1 VRSKEG
7 ASPSLIGLDGECH
20 VRQRRLLNKG
30 FTARMIRAMEPRV
43 RQVVTE
49 VLDEL
54 AGQRIAEGEKLL
66 LVYQSANRDGAVFE
80 DPDILEVDRDPNPH
94 RAFGVGPHL
103 CMGTN
108 RPARRSGSFLEE
120 LTRRFP
126 YRSARRA
133 PRRPMSSTPSPTPTS
148 PSRSDPRPSAPDRA
162 SLGSVPDGGSCVA
175 QSLRAA
181 ATTAPTWSISNRN
194 PS

>member
-1 VRSKEG
+1 MSMHADVFCSGQGVRPKEG
-7 ASPSLIGLDGECH
+7 ASPSLIGLDGERH

-49 VLDEL
+49 VLDEP
-54 AGQRIAEGEKLL
+54 AGQRIAEGEKHMLL
-66 LVYQSANRDGAVFE
+66 CQSANRDGAVFE
-80 DPDILEVDRDPNPH
+80 
-94 RAFGVGPHL
+94 
-103 CMGTN
+103 
-108 RPARRSGSFLEE
+108 E

-126 YRSARRA
+126 DRSARRA